1 MASEQEDF
9 MAVDTSSMFA
19 QVIQEHLELKRRN
32 AALEHE
38 MPLERYLS
46 DDPFENHP
54 LFKTE
59 EQARI
64 EDTMDGVAGIEA
76 EQTHLDWPS
85 TDDTFID
92 VPVVDPDATQE
103 AVLPESADP
112 DQPSDENLWTRSR
125 DFDWGD

>member
-1 MASEQEDF
+1 
-9 MAVDTSSMFA
+9 MAVETPSLFA
-19 QVIQEHLELKRRN
+19 QVIQDHLELKRRN

-59 EQARI
+59 EQARV
-64 EDTMDGVAGIEA
+64 EDTMDGVVSIVDEP
-76 EQTHLDWPS
+76 TSLDWP
-85 TDDTFID
+85 TVEDTFVN
-92 VPVVDPDATQE
+92 VPSSDEVAAHADAEQQE
-103 AVLPESADP
+103 
-112 DQPSDENLWTRSR
+112 PSDENLWSRSR

>member
-1 MASEQEDF
+1 

-38 MPLERYLS
+38 MPLERYLT

-64 EDTMDGVAGIEA
+64 EDTMDGVQGIEA
-76 EQTHLDWPS
+76 EETSLDWPT
-85 TDDTFID
+85 TDDTFVA
-92 VPVVDPDATQE
+92 VPAVDPDATVE
-103 AVLPESADP
+103 AVLPETADP

>member
-1 MASEQEDF
+1 LAFEQEDH
-9 MAVDTSSMFA
+9 MAVDTPSMFA
-19 QVIQEHLELKRRN
+19 QVIQDHLELKRRN

-59 EQARI
+59 EQARV
-64 EDTMDGVAGIEA
+64 EDTMDGVQSIVDEP
-76 EQTHLDWPS
+76 TSLDWP
-85 TDDTFID
+85 TVEDTFANP
-92 VPVVDPDATQE
+92 PVFDDAAEEEQQAE
-103 AVLPESADP
+103 
-112 DQPSDENLWTRSR
+112 PSDENLWSKSR